1 MREPWAGASAGTWS
15 EADTW
20 KVINNPGFAPETT
33 EYTEYS
39 HTGKFYTKETSGFRE
54 NYTDVM
60 CDSKNKLTYRER
72 DGFTND
78 MVQKM
83 VNPFNHDER
92 Y

>member
-1 MREPWAGASAGTWS
+1 MREPWAGAS
-15 EADTW
+15 ADTW

-39 HTGKFYTKETSGFRE
+39 HTGKFYTKVTGDFRE

>member
-20 KVINNPGFAPETT
+20 KVINNPGFAPYFGKGKGINGEIR
-33 EYTEYS
+33 YS
-39 HTGKFYTKETSGFRE
+39 EHLHVSCFDINWEKVPYVARNPIANSHL
-54 NYTDVM
+54 YD
-60 CDSKNKLTYRER
+60 
-72 DGFTND
+72 D